1 MTTSL
6 SPAQQKAFDG
16 LAASRRA
23 GSVLALTAETGLGKS
38 TVVRALHQRWG
49 GALITAKDFMETFQT
64 RHPLALEEG
73 VYQLLVTALRTHDH
87 VLVDDFDLA
96 VAPLTGC
103 HFYPRL
109 GLLDAPLAALA
120 SYALETD
127 KTLLFATSDELPD
140 PIAQRCFAF
149 RIEEFQPEDY
159 AHLLRVFLGTHEASR
174 LDVAKI
180 HRFAPQLN
188 AHHLKGAAA
197 WSAWSETL
205 ETDAFIDHLQTNRL
219 FSNVRLDEVAPVDLR
234 DLKGVDDVIQS
245 LEASIIL
252 PLENEEL
259 AAELD
264 LKPKRGV
271 LLVGPPG
278 SGKTTIGRALATR
291 LKGKFL
297 LIDGTI
303 ISGTHYFY
311 DHVHHV
317 FEMAK
322 KNAPSVIFID
332 DSDVIFESGEEHGL
346 YRYLLTMLDG
356 LESKSAGRVCVMMT
370 AMHVGNLPPA
380 LVRSGRIEL
389 WLELRLPD
397 AAARAE
403 ILQQLLASLPK
414 AIGEVDIAKLAAA
427 SDGFT
432 GADLK
437 RAIED
442 GKALIAYD
450 RVQAK
455 GLEPVTEYFRRALE
469 TIVANKVKYAAA
481 EADASAARPDRP
493 VWFAPSPKAADDEQ

>member
-1 MTTSL
+1 MSITL
-6 SPAQQKAFDG
+6 SPAQQRAFEG
-16 LAASRRA
+16 LAASRQV
-23 GSVLALTAETGLGKS
+23 GSMLALCADTGLGKS
-38 TVVRALHQRWG
+38 TVLRALHQRWG
-49 GALITAKDFMETFQT
+49 GALLTAKDFLETFQT

-73 VYQLLVTALRTHDH
+73 VYQLLITALRTHDH
-87 VLVDDFDLA
+87 VLVDDFDIA
-96 VAPLTGC
+96 TEPLTGC
-103 HFYPRL
+103 HFYPRS
-109 GLLDAPLAALA
+109 GLLDAPLSALA
-120 SYALETD
+120 TYAMETD

-140 PIAQRCFAF
+140 PIAQRCFPH
-149 RIEEFQPEDY
+149 RIEEFEPEDY
-159 AHLLRVFLGTHEASR
+159 RHLLQAFLGPLQANR
-174 LDVAKI
+174 LDVDKI

-197 WSAWSETL
+197 WSAWSDSVT
-205 ETDAFIDHLQTNRL
+205 TDAFIDHLRTNRL

-234 DLKGVDDVIQS
+234 DLKGVDDVLQS
-245 LEASIIL
+245 LEASVIL
-252 PLENEEL
+252 PLENEAL

-278 SGKTTIGRALATR
+278 TGKTTIGRALAGR

-311 DHVHHV
+311 EKVHRV
-317 FEMAK
+317 FESAK

-397 AAARAE
+397 ATARAA
-403 ILQQLLASLPK
+403 ILERLLASLPK
-414 AIGEVDIAKLAAA
+414 AAGEVDISRLAAA

-437 RAIED
+437 RVVED
-442 GKALIAYD
+442 GKALLGYD
-450 RVQAK
+450 RSQ
-455 GLEPVTEYFRRALE
+455 GRLLRPISEYFLSA
-469 TIVANKVKYAAA
+469 VAGVRDSKEKYAAA
-481 EADASAARPDRP
+481 EAEASATRPDRP
-493 VWFAPSPKAADDEQ
+493 AWFTPSPGVGAKK